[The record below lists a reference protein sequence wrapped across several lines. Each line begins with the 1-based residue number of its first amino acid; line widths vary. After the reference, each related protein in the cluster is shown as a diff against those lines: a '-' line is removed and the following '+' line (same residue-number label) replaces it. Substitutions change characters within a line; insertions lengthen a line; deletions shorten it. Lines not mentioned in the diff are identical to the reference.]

1 MATTSAGTRGS
12 DWTGHNSRSVEAMTM
27 KKPLYS
33 TVLAIVLG
41 VIMSALVA
49 AVVLLTR
56 TLL

>member
-1 MATTSAGTRGS
+1 
-12 DWTGHNSRSVEAMTM
+12 M

-56 TLL
+56 TLLLSPG